1 MLRPISRPKLFL
13 AFRFMF
19 GKAFFASLS
28 NRRLAI
34 GNHLIT
40 TPNVVPNALERM
52 SKARHLKTVRADHRG
67 KYLA

>member
-1 MLRPISRPKLFL
+1 
-13 AFRFMF
+13 MF

-40 TPNVVPNALERM
+40 TLNVVPNALERM